1 MTLTIDLPKWMIE
14 DIDDL
19 ANETELSRSEVIKM
33 FLEYVL
39 DDEDIINQ
47 VFPEKDEEYEDEDE
61 EEEE

>member
-1 MTLTIDLPKWMIE
+1 MTLSIDLPRWIIE

-19 ANETELSRSEVIKM
+19 ADETGLSRSEVIKM

-39 DDEDIINQ
+39 KNEEIIDEI
-47 VFPEKDEEYEDEDE
+47 FPEEEEDEDE